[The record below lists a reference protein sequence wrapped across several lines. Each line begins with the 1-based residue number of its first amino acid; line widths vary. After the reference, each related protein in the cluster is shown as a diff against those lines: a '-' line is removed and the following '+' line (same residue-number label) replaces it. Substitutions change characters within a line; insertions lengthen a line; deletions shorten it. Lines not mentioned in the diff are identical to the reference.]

1 MDDFSE
7 QANRIDRCLRMPS
20 FLFGDGISKLTG
32 KKRGDA
38 YHKVMELL
46 NFSSEP
52 DDVPHILDVLRDSG
66 KLSDIERASVAEED
80 IAAFL
85 TSPLCGRAAASG
97 DVNREFPIFCEY
109 EPEPGEW
116 GVTDWSGEEKPFI
129 QGIADMFFVED
140 GEIVLVDYKT
150 NRNITPSQLADE
162 YRGQL
167 EIYARALSEA
177 TGMRVKEKLL
187 YSFELGEVAV

>member
-1 MDDFSE
+1 
-7 QANRIDRCLRMPS
+7 
-20 FLFGDGISKLTG
+20 
-32 KKRGDA
+32 
-38 YHKVMELL
+38 MELL
-46 NFSSEP
+46 DFSSEP
-52 DDVPHILDVLRDSG
+52 DDVPHILDALRDSG